1 MESQPRVQEAGSP
14 DHVPPQ
20 VIDYKGARDLETFS
34 KFLDSGGELP
44 AEEPAEVPG
53 AAFLVGVC
61 PQAPGLG
68 QSIWPFL
75 LINRFFT

>member
-1 MESQPRVQEAGSP
+1 MQACKSLVEIFGKYLVRVFPSSTEKKTGLSEVKPLAQSLAANE
-14 DHVPPQ
+14 
-20 VIDYKGARDLETFS
+20 
-34 KFLDSGGELP
+34 P

-68 QSIWPFL
+68 QSS
-75 LINRFFT
+75 RE